1 MGYCDTRCAIR
12 SGIFLSFLV
21 SVSLGSAQTKGAPW
35 PNRVLITNDDG
46 IDMEEIRQLALAFSE
61 IAETYVVAPLGE
73 RSGSSTHLTLDGALR
88 VEPRQ
93 FGKGIH
99 AWGVDG
105 FPADCVLLG
114 VAGFMRDTPPD
125 LVISGINTGP
135 NTSDTWVASGTVGAA
150 RIAASLGLPAI
161 AVSGVD
167 AKIPGSLEA
176 AANWTVRLAQSA
188 IVRDLRPPQYLTVSL
203 PRIPPK
209 EIKGVRVAEHDTGFL
224 RAVRFRETED
234 GVWQSE
240 LDGGEVETSGRRNR
254 DADVY
259 LYASGYI
266 VIVPMRVDEHDREAL
281 SRLKER
287 IDSRPTWG
295 EPDSN

>member
-1 MGYCDTRCAIR
+1 MRYVRCAIR
-12 SGIFLSFLV
+12 SGILLTFLL
-21 SVSLGSAQTKGAPW
+21 SVRVGSAQTKGDHW

-46 IDMEEIRQLALAFSE
+46 IDMEEIRQLAVAFSE

-73 RSGSSTHLTLDGALR
+73 RSGSSTHVTLAGPLR

-93 FGKGIH
+93 FGDGIH

-114 VAGFMRDTPPD
+114 VAGFMRDGPPD
-125 LVISGINTGP
+125 LVISGINTGA

-161 AVSGVD
+161 AVSGLD
-167 AKIPGSLEA
+167 IEIPGSLEA
-176 AANWTVRLAQSA
+176 AAKWVVRLAQSA
-188 IVRDLRPPQYLTVSL
+188 IVRDLRAPRYLTVSI

-209 EIKGVRVAEHDTGFL
+209 DIKGIRIAEHDTGYF

-240 LDGGEVETSGRRNR
+240 IDRGEVESSAQRNR

-259 LYASGYI
+259 LYESGYI

-281 SRLKER
+281 SRLKET
-287 IDSRPTWG
+287 IDFLPKWG
-295 EPDSN
+295 EPDPN